1 MRCSILS
8 FLFVFL
14 IGSVSGQFYDFGQEP
29 PSVKWK
35 VIKTEHYKII
45 FPNDFERKSQ
55 DLAQLM
61 EKNYLKN
68 CNQLKHQPSRI
79 PLIIHNQ
86 TVYSNAFV
94 TWAPKRIEFFT
105 FPDADQYPNDWL
117 NELSVHEY
125 RHVIQIDKVN
135 QGFTKGLSFIL
146 GQQAT
151 GVVAGMM
158 PLWFIEGDAVMAET
172 SLSSSGRGR
181 LPSFEM
187 PIKARLLTDEKIYSL
202 SKAYL
207 GSYKDNVPDYYQ
219 LGYQMVKYAQKTYGQ
234 EYWSEAL
241 NYISRHPY
249 LISPYYFYSKKTIGG
264 GQNILYKN
272 AMESIKRDLTTSNA
286 SKSFEDIKSINK
298 RNSKVYTSY
307 IQPTFINDS
316 SLIALKTGLDINPSF
331 VRISLNGEEETL
343 FVPGNLV
350 SKRFSLSKNS
360 IIWDEYVQDIRWTNR
375 SYSIIREYNF
385 VTGKKSTISH
395 KTKYTSACF
404 SSGGDSIVVI
414 NSDPDYT
421 FSLVIL
427 NSSNG
432 EVLRKI
438 PAPGNDFLEYPV
450 WLTGTDK
457 IAVITVSEMGKA
469 LFTYDLKLEV
479 WEEVFNSAY
488 QNIDQLR
495 SSGDLLFFNA
505 GFDGTDNIFMFNL
518 SDKSLSKISN
528 STFGA
533 FYPDYFPEKKLISYS
548 TYSTVGNDIKL
559 KVLDDRTFEQYTL
572 PDTLR
577 DKFITI
583 KSSNKISSENYEG
596 FNSDSVFE
604 VKPYRKSLNL
614 LNLHSWAPYWFDY
627 LDPNIDDPK
636 VSAGVTLLSQNEL
649 STAVFSLGYEHNQG
663 SNYLHSGLTYKGFFP
678 VFDIRNSYGGPAMYA
693 PVEGIDAPETK
704 PNNYTSISTY
714 IPLSFPTGK
723 ISTGIQ
729 PSFRYIFNSTYYY
742 HFSESVYKRG
752 ISFIEPRIFF
762 YSYLRPTTREI
773 QPRYGFTLDSK
784 FSSSPFENEFYGN
797 VKSIKLTV
805 YLPGIVKNHG
815 LKLKT
820 EWQNQKVDSYYMQ
833 NHLSLPRGYQQAIF
847 IDMKKIS
854 ADYNFPIAYPDLS
867 IASLLY
873 LKRIR
878 GNFYIDY
885 MKGIKEYTSATE
897 TSKPLY
903 PLSQGL
909 ELLAD
914 YHIFRFIFE
923 ISTGMR
929 LVYLP
934 HEDIFGAQLLFSI
947 NLDKFL

>member
-1 MRCSILS
+1 MKRLIIS
-8 FLFVFL
+8 FLFFL
-14 IGSVSGQFYDFGQEP
+14 FIGSVSGQFYDFGQEP

-35 VIKTEHYKII
+35 VIETEHFKIV

-55 DLAQLM
+55 SLAQLM

-68 CNQLKHQPSRI
+68 CNQLKHQPSKI

-105 FPDADQYPNDWL
+105 FPDPEQYPNDWL
-117 NELSVHEY
+117 SELSVHEY
-125 RHVIQIDKVN
+125 RHVIQIDKLN
-135 QGFTKGLSFIL
+135 QGFTKILSFIL

-158 PLWFIEGDAVMAET
+158 PLWFIEGDAVHAET

-207 GSYKDNVPDYYQ
+207 GSYKDNIPDYYQ
-219 LGYQMVKYAQKTYGQ
+219 LGYQMVNYAHKTYGE
-234 EYWSEAL
+234 EYWSNAL

-249 LISPYYFYSKKTIGG
+249 LISPYYFYSRKTIGG
-264 GQNILYKN
+264 GQNKLYKN
-272 AMESIKRDLTTSNA
+272 AMESLKKEWSLSTSTQ
-286 SKSFEDIKSINK
+286 SFEEIESINRRK
-298 RNSKVYTSY
+298 SKIYTSY
-307 IQPTFINDS
+307 IQPTFINDTS
-316 SLIALKTGLDINPSF
+316 IIALKMGLDVNPTF
-331 VRISLNGEEETL
+331 VRISTNGEEEKL

-350 SKRFSLSKNS
+350 SKRFSVNKNR
-360 IIWDEYVQDIRWTNR
+360 IIWDEYVQDIRWNNR
-375 SYSIIREYNF
+375 SYSVIKEFNF
-385 VTGKKSTISH
+385 ETGKRAKISH

-404 SSGGDSIVVI
+404 SPGGDSIVVV
-414 NSDPDYT
+414 NSDTDYT

-427 NSSNG
+427 NSSSG

-438 PAPGNDFLEYPV
+438 PAPGNDFLEFPV
-450 WLTGTDK
+450 WLAGSDK
-457 IAVITVSEMGKA
+457 IAVITVSEKGKA
-469 LFTYDLKLEV
+469 LATYDLEMGI
-479 WEEVFNSAY
+479 WEEVFNSGF

-495 SSGDLLFFNA
+495 SSDDFLFFNA
-505 GFDGTDNIFMFNL
+505 GFDGKDNIFMFNL
-518 SDKSLSKISN
+518 LDKSLSKISN
-528 STFGA
+528 SKFGA
-533 FYPDYFPEKKLISYS
+533 FYPDFSPEKKLICYS
-548 TYSTVGNDIKL
+548 TYSTVGYDIKVKPFDSYL
-559 KVLDDRTFEQYTL
+559 L

-577 DKFITI
+577 DKYISVKYTN
-583 KSSNKISSENYEG
+583 SISSEN
-596 FNSDSVFE
+596 SQVLSHDSVFE
-604 VKPYRKSLNL
+604 VKPYRKAINL
-614 LNLHSWAPYWFDY
+614 LNLHSWAPYYFDY

-636 VSAGVTLLSQNEL
+636 VSTGITLLSQNEL

-663 SNYLHSGLTYKGFFP
+663 SNFLHTGVTYKGFLP
-678 VFDIRNSYGGPAMYA
+678 VIDIRNSYGGPAMYA
-693 PVEGIDAPETK
+693 PVEGVVAPETK
-704 PNNYTSISTY
+704 PNNFTSFSTY

-723 ISTGIQ
+723 ISSGIQ

-752 ISFIEPRIFF
+752 IGFIEPRLFL
-762 YSYLRPTTREI
+762 YSYLKTTTREI

-784 FSSSPFENEFYGN
+784 FSSSPFENELYGN
-797 VKSIKLTV
+797 VKSVKFTL
-805 YLPGIVKNHG
+805 YLPGLVKNHG
-815 LKLKT
+815 LKLRT

-833 NHLSLPRGYQQAIF
+833 NHLSLPRGYQQTIF
-847 IDMKKIS
+847 VDMKKIS
-854 ADYNFPIAYPDLS
+854 ADYNFPIAYPDLTLS
-867 IASLLY
+867 SLLY

-878 GNFYIDY
+878 GNFYVDY
-885 MKGIKEYTSATE
+885 MNGIEKYTSDTE

-923 ISTGMR
+923 ISTGVR
-929 LVYLP
+929 ILYLP
-934 HEDIFGAQLLFSI
+934 HEDIFGTQLLFNI